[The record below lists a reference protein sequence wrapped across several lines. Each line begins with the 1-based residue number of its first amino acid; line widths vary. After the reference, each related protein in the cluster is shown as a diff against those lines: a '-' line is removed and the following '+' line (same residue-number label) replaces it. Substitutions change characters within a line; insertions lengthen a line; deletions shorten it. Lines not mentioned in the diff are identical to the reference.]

1 MKHASLPL
9 PPLQPLLFWE
19 IGVLL
24 FAAGI
29 VAARFPL
36 PALAACALI
45 AWTDSRLRRPLCCLV
60 AIVCMAAGWWTGKKA
75 EPVVPTARPPWL
87 ERALSSR
94 RAISVEGHVVR
105 VRGLPDKRLQIV
117 LTEVRPA
124 GADAEAVLPGALAL
138 TWETP
143 DAPRPLPGQR
153 LTAKLKIRPV
163 HGLRN
168 RDLWNSEDY
177 WHRQGIFFQAWTK
190 ENEAAVRVS
199 GLPAFGA
206 ALRERLRLAVQNALE
221 GPFPFFFTDAP
232 FAEKGGEA
240 AFPREN
246 SPGRYSRIPEPS
258 ASAEKRAIGSSSP
271 TAEGEGRENEAA
283 RPSSVIPALLFGDR
297 FGLTT
302 PDLERVNAAG
312 LMHSFAL
319 SGQHLSVAA
328 LGALALTAL
337 VGLAV
342 PGLFLRFPAYSLIGL
357 LSVPLAAA
365 YLWLGGAP
373 PSLIRATLMLSIA
386 CVLRYAA
393 DLVPERWRR
402 NRNLRPPFAF
412 ADIVVL
418 ALACMLLNDP
428 LCVYDL
434 GVRLSFAAVAG
445 ISLCAPLFHR
455 LRALGPLAYSPLE
468 AARNAS
474 SPRIAGKRLLRLLSL
489 AFGCSLAAQ
498 LTTLPFVLDAFG
510 RSTLWFPLNL
520 IWLPVLGFFVLPLAF
535 LGLLACAVGCGE
547 AASLLLHLA
556 ALPCDALLYGLRWLE
571 ANAGLDVS
579 IAPRPHWSA
588 LLGFGAV
595 CVGLCLRLHRNHF
608 PASGK
613 RLLLAG
619 ALLLCVGPLL
629 RVHAFFEPVVSLRV
643 LDVGQGQALLLEWPH
658 GGRALIDGGGIPSR
672 RFDPGRDVVSLVL
685 TANALPKVDFIA
697 LSHPDR
703 DHLKGLLF
711 IASRYAFDAVY
722 TARLAGLDAQLP
734 TGDAPRPL
742 ERAFASVLALR
753 GIPRH
758 TLAAGDA
765 LTLTEGLTLE
775 VVAPPP
781 GRTVS
786 GNDGLI
792 FRLAF
797 KGHGLALLPGDAEKP
812 YLRELLRG
820 GADLS
825 ADVLVLPHHGSAG
838 SFLPEFYDAVRPK
851 TAVASAGAYN
861 AYRLP
866 SRQVREEL
874 ARRGIPLFVTGED
887 GEVDLRWKGGADAPS
902 LSFSLARTSRATDS
916 DT

>member
-19 IGVLL
+19 TGVLL
-24 FAAGI
+24 FAAGLFG
-29 VAARFPL
+29 ARFPL
-36 PALAACALI
+36 PALTACALI
-45 AWTDSRLRRPLCCLV
+45 AWADSRLRRPLCCLV
-60 AIVCMAAGWWTGKKA
+60 AVVCAAAGWWTGKEA
-75 EPVVPTARPPWL
+75 EPIVPKIRPPWL
-87 ERALSSR
+87 EEALSSR
-94 RAISVEGHVVR
+94 RAIAVEGTVLR
-105 VRGLPDKRLQIV
+105 VRGLPDERLQIV
-117 LTEVRPA
+117 LTEVRPTE
-124 GADAEAVLPGALAL
+124 ADAEAVLPGALAV
-138 TWETP
+138 TWEAP

-153 LTAKLKIRPV
+153 LAAKLKIRPV
-163 HGLRN
+163 RGLRN
-168 RDLWNSEDY
+168 RALWNSEDY
-177 WHRQGIFFQAWTK
+177 WRRQGIFFQAWTK
-190 ENEAAVRVS
+190 GNEAAIRVF

-206 ALRERLRLAVQNALE
+206 ALRERLRLAVQGALE
-221 GPFPFFFTDAP
+221 EPFPFPFFTNEP
-232 FAEKGGEA
+232 FPAKRGEE
-240 AFPREN
+240 AFPRGK
-246 SPGRYSRIPEPS
+246 SPEETSSGATEYSAFSGKRSSPPTTRG
-258 ASAEKRAIGSSSP
+258 EKR
-271 TAEGEGRENEAA
+271 EHEAG

-337 VGLAV
+337 AGLAA

-373 PSLIRATLMLSIA
+373 PSLIRAVLMVSIA
-386 CVLRYAA
+386 CGLRYAA
-393 DLVPERWRR
+393 DLVPAQWGR
-402 NRNLRPPFAF
+402 NRDLRPPFAL
-412 ADIVVL
+412 ADIAIL
-418 ALACMLLNDP
+418 ALACMLLSDP
-428 LCVYDL
+428 LCIYDL

-445 ISLCAPLFHR
+445 IALGAPLFHR
-455 LRALGPLAYSPLE
+455 LWAQVPPYSPLE
-468 AARNAS
+468 AARKPF

-489 AFGCSLAAQ
+489 AFGCSLAAHVA
-498 LTTLPFVLDAFG
+498 TLPLVLDAFG

-520 IWLPVLGFFVLPLAF
+520 IWLPILGFFILPLAF
-535 LGLLACAVGCGE
+535 LGLLACSMGWE
-547 AASLLLHLA
+547 TAASLFLHLA
-556 ALPCDALLYGLRWLE
+556 DLPCATLLSGLRWLE
-571 ANAGLDVS
+571 ANAGLDVF

-588 LLGFGAV
+588 LLGLGAV
-595 CVGLCLRLHRNHF
+595 CVGLCLRPQRDHF

-619 ALLLCVGPLL
+619 ALLLSVGPLL
-629 RVHAFFEPVVSLRV
+629 RVHAFFEPVISLRV
-643 LDVGQGQALLLEWPH
+643 LDVGQGQSLLLEWPH
-658 GGRALIDGGGIPSR
+658 GGRALIDGGGVPSR

-685 TANALPKVDFIA
+685 TTNALPTLDFIA

-711 IASRYAFDAVY
+711 IASRYALKAAY
-722 TARLAGLDAQLP
+722 TARLTGLDTPLP
-734 TGDAPRPL
+734 GDAPRPL
-742 ERAFASVLALR
+742 EGAFASVLALR

-765 LTLTEGLTLE
+765 LTLAEGLTLE
-775 VVAPPP
+775 VLAPPP
-781 GRTVS
+781 GRSVS

-838 SFLPEFYDAVRPK
+838 SFLSDFYDAVRPK
-851 TAVASAGAYN
+851 AAVASAGAYN

-866 SRQVREEL
+866 SRLVRKEL
-874 ARRGIPLFVTGED
+874 DRRGIPLFVTGED
-887 GEVDLRWKGGADAPS
+887 GEVVLRWKNGTDTSS
-902 LSFSLARTSRATDS
+902 LILPCKDLSCD
-916 DT
+916 